1 MKKIVILGC
10 ENTHAN
16 GFLDIITKNPDY
28 ADIQVVGVYSE
39 DAEAAKKL
47 NAAYGVPVMA
57 TCDELVG
64 QVDGVVVTA
73 RHGNKHYEFAKPY
86 IASGVPMFID
96 KPITI
101 DEDEAVAFMQELK
114 ENNILVTG
122 GSMLRFNY
130 LVRHV
135 GDATRKEIAGKT
147 IGGIVRAPLYPT
159 NPNGGFYFYAQHLVE
174 MVMTGFGRFPQ
185 AVQCCV
191 DESLNR
197 VVLFHY
203 ENFTVT
209 GYYTNGGNE
218 YYSARFSRLG
228 TQGGYVPTN
237 TGEAQ
242 LAEFQEFA
250 QLMYEG
256 GKMVLS
262 YEELIAPVFVMNAI
276 ERAAVSGGVEPVCY
290 GVI

>member
-1 MKKIVILGC
+1 MKRIVILGC

-16 GFLDIITKNPDY
+16 GFLDIITKNADFV
-28 ADIQVVGVYSE
+28 DIQVTGVYSE
-39 DAEAAKKL
+39 DTEAAKKL
-47 NAAYGVPVMA
+47 NEKYGVPVMA
-57 TCDELVG
+57 SFDEAVG
-64 QVDGVVVTA
+64 QVDGVVITA
-73 RHGNKHYEFAKPY
+73 RHGNKHYAYAKPY

-101 DEDEAVAFMQELK
+101 EEDEAVAFMQELK
-114 ENNILVTG
+114 ENNVPVTG
-122 GSMLRFNY
+122 GSMLRFNFA
-130 LVRHV
+130 VRQV
-135 GDATRKEIAGKT
+135 GEATREQVAGKT

-174 MVMTGFGRFPQ
+174 MVMTAFGRFPMG
-185 AVQCCV
+185 VECRT
-191 DESLNR
+191 DDGLNR

-203 ENFTVT
+203 EDFVVT

-218 YYSARFSRLG
+218 YYAARFSRQG
-228 TQGGYVPTN
+228 TQGGYVATN
-237 TGEAQ
+237 SGDAQ
-242 LAEFQEFA
+242 LAEFREFA
-250 QLMYEG
+250 QLLYEG

-276 ERAAVSGGVEPVCY
+276 ERANLSGGLEPVCY

>member
-16 GFLDIITKNPDY
+16 GFLDFITKNEEFK
-28 ADIQVVGVYSE
+28 DIEVVGVFSE
-39 DAEAAKKL
+39 DTEAANKL
-47 NAAYGVPVMA
+47 NEKYGVPVMA
-57 TCDELVG
+57 SCDEAVG
-64 QVDGVVVTA
+64 KVDGIIVTA

-101 DEDEAVAFMQELK
+101 DEAEAVAFMQELK
-114 ENNILVTG
+114 ENKVPVTG

-130 LVRHV
+130 FVRQV
-135 GDATRKEIAGKT
+135 GEATKAEVAGKT

-191 DESLNR
+191 DGSLNR

-218 YYSARFSRLG
+218 YYAARFSRIG
-228 TQGGYVPTN
+228 SQGGYVPTN
-237 TGEAQ
+237 TQEPQ
-242 LAEFQEFA
+242 LAEFREFV

-276 ERAAVSGGVEPVCY
+276 ERAAASGGVEPVCY

>member
-39 DAEAAKKL
+39 DMGAAKKL
-47 NAAYGVPVMA
+47 NEIYGVPVMETVDA
-57 TCDELVG
+57 AVG
-64 QVDGVVVTA
+64 QVDGVIVTA

-101 DEDEAVAFMQELK
+101 NEDEAVAFMQELK
-114 ENNILVTG
+114 ENNVLVTG
-122 GSMLRFNY
+122 GSMLRFNWP
-130 LVRHV
+130 VVQV
-135 GDATRKEIAGKT
+135 GEAHRAQVAGKT

-185 AVQCCV
+185 AVQCHV

-203 ENFTVT
+203 EDFVVT

-237 TGEAQ
+237 TGEPQ

-276 ERAAVSGGVEPVCY
+276 ERAAAHGGVEPVCY

>member
-39 DAEAAKKL
+39 DTEAANKL

-57 TCDELVG
+57 TCDEAVG
-64 QVDGVVVTA
+64 KVDGVVVTA
-73 RHGNKHYEFAKPY
+73 RHGNKHYAFAKPY
-86 IASGVPMFID
+86 IKSGVPMFID

-122 GSMLRFNY
+122 GSMLRFNWA
-130 LVRHV
+130 VRQV
-135 GDATRKEIAGKT
+135 GEANREEVAGKT
-147 IGGIVRAPLYPT
+147 IGGVVRAPLYPT

-185 AVQCCV
+185 AVQCYV

-203 ENFTVT
+203 EDFVVT

-218 YYSARFSRLG
+218 YYSARFSKFG

-276 ERAAVSGGVEPVCY
+276 ERAAVSGGIEPVCY

>member
-16 GFLDIITKNPDY
+16 GFLDLITKNEEFK
-28 ADIQVVGVYSE
+28 DIEVVGVYS
-39 DAEAAKKL
+39 DDTEAAKKL
-47 NAAYGVPVMA
+47 NEKYAVPVMA
-57 TCDELVG
+57 SVDEAVG
-64 QVDGVVVTA
+64 KVDGIIVTA
-73 RHGNKHYEFAKPY
+73 RHGNKHYAFAKPY

-101 DEDEAVAFMQELK
+101 DEAEAVAFMQELK
-114 ENNILVTG
+114 ENNVLVTG

-130 LVRHV
+130 FVRQV
-135 GDATRKEIAGKT
+135 GEATREGVAGKT
-147 IGGIVRAPLYPT
+147 IGGSVRAPLYPT

-185 AVQCCV
+185 AVRCSI

-203 ENFTVT
+203 EDFTVT

-218 YYSARFSRLG
+218 YYAARFSRMG

-237 TGEAQ
+237 TSEPQ
-242 LAEFQEFA
+242 QAEFREFV
-250 QLMYEG
+250 QLMYED

-262 YEELIAPVFVMNAI
+262 YDELIAPVFVMNAI

>member
-16 GFLDIITKNPDY
+16 GFLDFVTKNEEFK
-28 ADIQVVGVYSE
+28 DIEVIGVYSE
-39 DAEAAKKL
+39 DTEAAQRL
-47 NAAYGVPVMA
+47 SGQYGVPVMA
-57 TCDELVG
+57 SCDEAVG
-64 QVDGVVVTA
+64 KVDGVIVTA

-114 ENNILVTG
+114 ENNVLVTG
-122 GSMLRFNY
+122 GSMLRFNFP
-130 LVRHV
+130 VRQV
-135 GDATRKEIAGKT
+135 GVATQEQVAGRT
-147 IGGIVRAPLYPT
+147 IGGVVRAPLYPT

-185 AVQCCV
+185 AVQCHV
-191 DESLNR
+191 NERLDR
-197 VVLFHY
+197 VVQFHY
-203 ENFTVT
+203 EDFVVT

-218 YYSARFSRLG
+218 YYAARFSHLG

-237 TGEAQ
+237 TAEPQLGEFR
-242 LAEFQEFA
+242 EFV

-276 ERAAVSGGVEPVCY
+276 ERAAVSGKVEPVCY

>member
-16 GFLDIITKNPDY
+16 GFLDIITKNADY
-28 ADIQVVGVYSE
+28 ADIQVIGVYSE
-39 DAEAAKKL
+39 DTEAAKRL
-47 NAAYGVPVMA
+47 NAAYGVPVMESY
-57 TCDELVG
+57 DEAVG
-64 QVDGVVVTA
+64 KVDGIIVTA

-114 ENNILVTG
+114 ENNVLVTG
-122 GSMLRFNY
+122 GSMLRFNFP
-130 LVRHV
+130 VRQV
-135 GDATRKEIAGKT
+135 GVATQEQVAGRT

-185 AVQCCV
+185 AVQCHV
-191 DESLNR
+191 NERLDR
-197 VVLFHY
+197 VVQFHY
-203 ENFTVT
+203 EDFVVT

-218 YYSARFSRLG
+218 YYAARFSRLG

-237 TGEAQ
+237 TGEPQ

-276 ERAAVSGGVEPVCY
+276 ERAATSGGIEPVCY

>member
-1 MKKIVILGC
+1 MKKIAILGC

-39 DAEAAKKL
+39 DTEAAQKL
-47 NAAYGVPVMA
+47 NEKYGVAVMA

-64 QVDGVVVTA
+64 KVDGLIVTA
-73 RHGNKHYEFAKPY
+73 RHGNKHYQFAKPY
-86 IASGVPMFID
+86 IASGIPMFID

-101 DEDEAVAFMQELK
+101 DESEAVAFMQELK
-114 ENNILVTG
+114 EHNVLVTG
-122 GSMLRFNY
+122 GSMLRFNWP
-130 LVRHV
+130 VRQV
-135 GDATRKEIAGKT
+135 GLAEQKQVAGKT

-185 AVQCCV
+185 AVECRI
-191 DESLNR
+191 DEGLNR

-203 ENFTVT
+203 ETFTVT

-218 YYSARFSRLG
+218 YYAARFSRLG

-237 TGEAQ
+237 TGEPQ
-242 LAEFQEFA
+242 LAEFREFA

-276 ERAAVSGGVEPVCY
+276 ERAAVSGGIEPVCY

>member
-1 MKKIVILGC
+1 
-10 ENTHAN
+10 
-16 GFLDIITKNPDY
+16 
-28 ADIQVVGVYSE
+28 
-39 DAEAAKKL
+39 
-47 NAAYGVPVMA
+47 MA

-101 DEDEAVAFMQELK
+101 HEDEAVAFMQELK
-114 ENNILVTG
+114 ENNIPVTG
-122 GSMLRFNY
+122 GSMLRFNWA
-130 LVRHV
+130 VRQV
-135 GDATRKEIAGKT
+135 GIATQEEVAGKT
-147 IGGIVRAPLYPT
+147 IGGVVRAPLYPT

-191 DESLNR
+191 DGSLNR

-218 YYSARFSRLG
+218 YYAARFSRLG
-228 TQGGYVPTN
+228 TQGGYVATN

-242 LAEFQEFA
+242 LAEFREFA

-276 ERAAVSGGVEPVCY
+276 ERAAVSGNLEPVCY